1 MQYVLGGR
9 PSGCVFC
16 EALRAEDD
24 RAALVLHRGERAF
37 VVLNRYPYNTGHL
50 MICPVRH
57 VTDPSELDDAESLE
71 VMHLL
76 ARCTGLLRRR
86 LNAEG
91 VNAGLNLGKAS
102 GGSVDHLHLHLVPR
116 WTGDTNF
123 MPVLGGTKTLVE
135 MLDGTWTRLREEV
148 KTW

>member
-16 EALRAEDD
+16 EALQATDD

-57 VTDPSELDDAESLE
+57 VTDPSELDDAENLE
-71 VMHLL
+71 VMRLL

-86 LNAEG
+86 MNAEG

-123 MPVLGGTKTLVE
+123 MPVLGGTKTLVD